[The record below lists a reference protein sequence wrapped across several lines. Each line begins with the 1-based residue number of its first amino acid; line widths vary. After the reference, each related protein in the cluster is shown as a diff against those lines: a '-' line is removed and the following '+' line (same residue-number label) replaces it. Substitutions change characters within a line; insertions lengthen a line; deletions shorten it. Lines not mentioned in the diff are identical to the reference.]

1 MSATADTGTV
11 TTRPPVFI
19 ALQANNDTI
28 PIVEAIQAD
37 NPCAEVLE
45 FPGMVKVNA
54 PGQLVI
60 RRASIEERIGREFD
74 LREMQLNLIS
84 LAGEVDETED
94 EFILEWKNT

>member
-1 MSATADTGTV
+1 MSAATDTGTV

-28 PIVEAIQAD
+28 PSVEAIQAD
-37 NPCAEVLE
+37 NPGAELLE
-45 FPGMVKVNA
+45 FPGMVKINA

-60 RRASIEERIGREFD
+60 RRASIEERVGRDFD

-94 EFILEWKNT
+94 QFILEWKNA